1 MKRTAPILPTDLAA
15 SKRQTHDPKHQK
27 RTHGATNNG
36 NAFTFLMQ
44 SDAQR
49 TTTLASA
56 APTLIKTPF
65 QILDRFSK
73 FIGHSVHVTTKK
85 DVTAVQ
91 AVLKSKAEFKSATHN
106 IQAWRFL
113 KLLAGKSG
121 DSPDDFIVEDG
132 YDEDGETGAGRKLW
146 VTMRDLGA
154 CDCMVIVTR
163 WYGGTELGPVRFDH
177 INNVGKAALEA
188 GGFVGPRPLPPP
200 PPQLPPSSSP
210 NHPPISSNI
219 LLLGWKSVAE
229 RDRLLRLLKA
239 RDASIRGFRT
249 NIEKHRMDIISNA
262 KTIRILSKK
271 PAGTENVA
279 AAGELLE
286 ADCKTWNEATLK
298 QDEAEKLVQ
307 ERDIILTSLK
317 ARLADLKE
325 VLAAQEQHMEELTA
339 TVAAEK
345 SNINE

>member
-1 MKRTAPILPTDLAA
+1 
-15 SKRQTHDPKHQK
+15 
-27 RTHGATNNG
+27 
-36 NAFTFLMQ
+36 MQ

-188 GGFVGPRPLPPP
+188 GGFV
-200 PPQLPPSSSP
+200 
-210 NHPPISSNI
+210 
-219 LLLGWKSVAE
+219 AE

-279 AAGELLE
+279 AAGEPLE

-345 SNINE
+345 SNIN